1 MLGALEITDDQLE
14 GADFLASRKVAM
26 LADRAGYG
34 KTAQFIRACDLLCAE
49 RITIICP
56 PILRVNEAAEFEK
69 WSMWGL
75 PMCIVR
81 TGKDILPPGPGIII
95 CSYKLAAESPMIT
108 KQLVRRGA
116 DVLILDEA
124 HALKDP
130 KAERTKAIFKAGGI
144 RSTAKR
150 VWFVTGTPTPNHA
163 GEYSVFARVT
173 GAWTGSHAE
182 FMERF
187 CEVAE
192 PPGDYKASTYY
203 GLARAGGA
211 FRGTMAE
218 FLAKYYI
225 VGPAGTEPQP
235 RSRSQLKFLI
245 RMKITGSKNVDELKA
260 LLSPYVLARYKI
272 DPGRAPLTVDEL
284 SIDGKLPDFKDVDP
298 MALEAI
304 AQAIE
309 AQDWHKLNGP
319 AVATVRRY
327 IGLAKAPGAAELI
340 ATELAGG
347 GGQVIAFCEHTA
359 VIDTLSA
366 KLGPDAVV
374 IDGRT
379 PQKRREEILRAF
391 QFDGS
396 PRVLICQRMT
406 LKEGVTLT
414 AATRVLLVEPPW
426 TPDDCEQMIA
436 RAWRRGQTNH
446 VYASYLYLQ
455 GSFDQRIAAT
465 LARKSA
471 DLAKIS
477 LAQNR

>member
-1 MLGALEITDDQLE
+1 MLSPDITDEQLE
-14 GADFLASRKVAM
+14 GAEFLAARPVAM

-34 KTAQFIRACDLLCAE
+34 KTAQFIRACDLLCAQK
-49 RITIICP
+49 ITIICP
-56 PILRVNEAAEFEK
+56 PILRVNEQAEFEK
-69 WSMWGL
+69 WALWGL
-75 PMCIVR
+75 PIFIVR
-81 TGKDILPPGPGIII
+81 TGKDILPPGPGVIIA
-95 CSYKLAAESPMIT
+95 SYKLAAESPLIT
-108 KQLVRRGA
+108 RQLVKRGC
-116 DVLILDEA
+116 DVLVLDEA
-124 HALKDP
+124 HAVKDP
-130 KAERTKAIFKAGGI
+130 KATRTKAIFRAGGI

-150 VWFVTGTPTPNHA
+150 VWFITGTPTPNHA
-163 GEYSVFARVT
+163 GEYSVFARIS
-173 GAWTGSHAE
+173 GAWTGTHPE
-182 FMERF
+182 FIERY

-192 PPGDYKASTYY
+192 PPGDYEPGTYF
-203 GLARAGGA
+203 GLARAAGTW
-211 FRGTMAE
+211 RGTYPE
-218 FLAKYYI
+218 FLARYYK
-225 VGPAGTEPQP
+225 VGPPGTRPEPI
-235 RSRSQLKFLI
+235 SRSQLKFLI

-260 LLSPYVLARYKI
+260 MLAPFVLARYKV

-284 SIDGKLPDFKDVDP
+284 SVDGKLPDFADVDP
-298 MALEAI
+298 LALEAI
-304 AQAIE
+304 RDAIE

-347 GGQVIAFCEHTA
+347 AGQIIVFCEHTA
-359 VIDTLSA
+359 VIDTIAA
-366 KLGPDAVV
+366 KLGNAAAI

-379 PQKRREEILRAF
+379 PQKRREEILRTF
-391 QFDGS
+391 QFEGS
-396 PRVLICQRMT
+396 PRVLICQRMA

-436 RAWRRGQTNH
+436 RAWRRGQSSH

-465 LARKSA
+465 LARKSLDIA
-471 DLAKIS
+471 QIS